1 MEKTKIKFLL
11 LGNSSVGKSSIIKY
25 YMDGKTATEVLST
38 IGVEYA
44 KKELNIAG
52 EKVDMEIWDT
62 AG

>member
-25 YMDGKTATEVLST
+25 YMDGATATNQLST

-52 EKVDMEIWDT
+52 ETIDMEIWDT